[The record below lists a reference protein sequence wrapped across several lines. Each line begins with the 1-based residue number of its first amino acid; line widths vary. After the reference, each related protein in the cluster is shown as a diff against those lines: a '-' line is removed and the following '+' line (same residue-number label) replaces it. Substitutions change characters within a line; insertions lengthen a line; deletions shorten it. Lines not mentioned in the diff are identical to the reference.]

1 MLKILRFLLTTKN
14 RIKQKIGFRFK
25 KIILIVLVASFST
38 LTQADSLNRADS
50 FNQANALLVQPGDL
64 IFQTSTSSQ
73 SEAIQRATN
82 SHYSHMGIIF
92 YQKGKSFVYEASATV
107 RFTPLKT
114 WINQGIQGHYVVKR
128 LKNADRLLT
137 PSALKEM
144 EKIGQTFANRPYD
157 LTFKWND
164 ERFYCSELV
173 WKIYDRALDIQIG
186 NLQQIK
192 DFNLD
197 DPIVQAKMKE
207 RYGDQIPYNEPVIS
221 PQAMFE
227 SPLLEI
233 VMQK

>member
-38 LTQADSLNRADS
+38 LTQADS
-50 FNQANALLVQPGDL
+50 FNQANALLVQNGYL

-73 SEAIQRATN
+73 SEAIQRAT
-82 SHYSHMGIIF
+82 SSRYSHMGIIF
-92 YQKGKSFVYEASATV
+92 YQKGKPFVYEASATV

-114 WINQGIQGHYVVKR
+114 WISQGVQGHYVVKR
-128 LKNADRLLT
+128 LKNADKLLT
-137 PSALKEM
+137 PSALKKM

-157 LTFKWND
+157 LTFEWND
-164 ERFYCSELV
+164 ERLYCSELV

-186 NLQQIK
+186 DLQQVK

-207 RYGDQIPYNEPVIS
+207 RYGNQIPYNEPVIS

-227 SPLLEI
+227 SPLLEM